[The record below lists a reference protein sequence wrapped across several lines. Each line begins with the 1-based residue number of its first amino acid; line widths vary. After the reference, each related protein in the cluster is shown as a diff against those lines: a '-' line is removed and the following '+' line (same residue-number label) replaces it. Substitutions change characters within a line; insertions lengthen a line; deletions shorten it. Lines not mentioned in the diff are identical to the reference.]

1 MARAASIPIASEGN
15 ENTRYVFR
23 DLIEREEAAIR
34 NAGAQILGDTPEFM
48 HDQARYVAH
57 MFYWL
62 CGKGE
67 EYRIIGGQAW
77 PWSHPSQIGPSYGF
91 ASERGYLPDWRKQNR
106 DGYAS

>member
-1 MARAASIPIASEGN
+1 
-15 ENTRYVFR
+15 
-23 DLIEREEAAIR
+23 
-34 NAGAQILGDTPEFM
+34 M

-62 CGKGE
+62 CGNGDD
-67 EYRIIGGQAW
+67 YRIIGGQAW
-77 PWSHPSQIGPSYGF
+77 PRSHPSQIGPSYGF